1 MKEYTQEEWAVMD
14 QLVRDKLD
22 GKLAKAPYRCCDCGA
37 ILPIQDRPT
46 REGHICPKGKPEDK
60 K

>member
-1 MKEYTQEEWAVMD
+1 MD